1 MLESVTLF
9 TIGLFLLIG
18 IVYLSGL
25 FQLTIRKEINTDV
38 IIKKGTMSVPFLIFS
53 GIYFA
58 YYSVVIYL
66 LTDTYYFRGW
76 NWLIVSI
83 NSAGDLVI
91 AGFFFVMAVALY
103 VQNNDYNE
111 MFYRII
117 RDEQMKKIKKIKM
130 FLKKMLLCM
139 LPFIVLFAY
148 GLITIAS
155 SFIIITQIFINK
167 RLYVQFG
174 FWFYLMPPIL
184 IIALIILFCILLTIY
199 CVTKYVL
206 DKFILKRNRYIYIA

>member
-117 RDEQMKKIKKIKM
+117 RDEQMKKIKM